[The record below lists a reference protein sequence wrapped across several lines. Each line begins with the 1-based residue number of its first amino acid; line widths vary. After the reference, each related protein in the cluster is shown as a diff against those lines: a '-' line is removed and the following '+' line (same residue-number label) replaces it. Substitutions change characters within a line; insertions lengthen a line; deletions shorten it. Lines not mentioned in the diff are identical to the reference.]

1 MKDLLLIFNM
11 KRSTYYAAM
20 QNKADK
26 YESEK
31 ELIKQVFHHHK
42 GRYGYRRITQAV
54 RRAGFILNHK
64 TVKRLMDE
72 LGLKSCVRPKKY
84 HSYKGIEGKSFPNI
98 LQRNFK
104 ACGFNEKWVTDV
116 TEFNICGQKI
126 YLSALIDLY
135 NQEVISYTISYRPTL
150 NFVCMMIN
158 NVFEKYEN
166 LAGLIIHSD
175 HGWHYR
181 TEKYVQMLKMK
192 GVIQSMSRKGN
203 CLDNCMAENFFGL
216 LKTEFYYMNKF
227 SSVDDF
233 KRALVEYI
241 DYYNSERIKIG
252 LNGLSPIEFRAQ
264 NAA

>member
-1 MKDLLLIFNM
+1 M

-20 QNKADK
+20 QKKNDK

-31 ELIKQVFHHHK
+31 ELIKQIFHYHK
-42 GRYGYRRITQAV
+42 GRYGYRRITQLV

-64 TVKRLMDE
+64 TVKRLMNE

-84 HSYKGIEGKSFPNI
+84 HSYKGIEGKGFPNI

-104 ACGFNEKWVTDV
+104 ASGFNEKWVTDV
-116 TEFNICGQKI
+116 TEFNICGQRI

-135 NQEVISYTISYRPTL
+135 NQEVISYTISQRPTL
-150 NFVCMMIN
+150 DSVCQMIN
-158 NVFEKYEN
+158 NVFEKYNN
-166 LAGLIIHSD
+166 LTGLIIHSD
-175 HGWHYR
+175 QGWHYR
-181 TEKYVQMLKMK
+181 TEQYTEILKNK

-227 SSVDDF
+227 NSVEEF
-233 KRALVEYI
+233 INSLVEYI
-241 DYYNSERIKIG
+241 VYYNTERIKMG

-264 NAA
+264 YAA